1 MMMLENSSTIITNNK
16 NQERYEKI
24 TTTPVVTYYKE
35 SGEKKLEIPL
45 KYYGEKEH
53 KINLCLNIKICE
65 EEKPKG
71 VTITIVKEGGQQ

>member
-1 MMMLENSSTIITNNK
+1 MMMLENYSFITNNK

-24 TTTPVVTYYKE
+24 TTTPIVTYYKD
-35 SGEKKLEIPL
+35 SGEQKIEIPL

-53 KINLCLNIKICE
+53 TINLCLNIKICE